1 MAVMSNS
8 RASLSLFKFLLI
20 RFIDDKIRNE
30 KIAGPMKVKMLVG
43 NKNKFVLNKCISPAV
58 PTSASVAAQVC
69 NTAGASR
76 GLRAVHCVQPVLKSL
91 KGQCNDRKKSV
102 KIEMSMNICV
112 WGGQTIYCMTFTPS
126 HLSKY

>member
-8 RASLSLFKFLLI
+8 RASLSLFKFWLI

-43 NKNKFVLNKCISPAV
+43 NKNKFVLNKCISPAIRTEMFAV

-76 GLRAVHCVQPVLKSL
+76 GLRAVHCVQPVVKPL
-91 KGQCNDRKKSV
+91 KGQCTDRKK
-102 KIEMSMNICV
+102 IGEN
-112 WGGQTIYCMTFTPS
+112 
-126 HLSKY
+126 

>member
-1 MAVMSNS
+1 MIVH
-8 RASLSLFKFLLI
+8 LLC
-20 RFIDDKIRNE
+20 
-30 KIAGPMKVKMLVG
+30 VK
-43 NKNKFVLNKCISPAV
+43 KSISPTIRTEMFAV